1 MDIRPEQKSH
11 QGPAAGGRVAVG
23 FRRRPLS
30 RLLALASG
38 LALLAG
44 SPAATAQV
52 DRLPD
57 LGSASG
63 DELSGAAERRLGES
77 IMRELRAEGVV
88 WDDAEF
94 TDFFNRFAAPLT
106 GTRAA
111 RSQQFEFFAVRDR
124 SINAF
129 ALPGGFIG
137 IHTGLLAAVADE
149 SELATVLAH
158 EIGHVTQRHIAR
170 MLSNQRQA
178 SMMAL
183 AGVVLAALAAS
194 RSSPDGAIGALTLSD
209 TLATRSLLSFSRD
222 AEREADRVGLDIL
235 REARF
240 DARAAPRFF
249 DRLQQYNRYNEGGA
263 PVYFRTHPVTA
274 ERMTDLQLRIQDFKA
289 VDHADSTAFRL
300 MRARARAVGSD
311 AVDAL
316 ASARREFE
324 QQVGTAQGAEN
335 PAPWYGLAN
344 VAHLGRDWD
353 GSDKALDKA
362 RQAQGAPHV
371 YFARLGIA
379 NSLGAGD
386 IAAAVQRSAG
396 ALRAYPDNLAILRL
410 RAQVLVAAGSH
421 REAVSLLREKTADV
435 RGDPELWRV
444 LGEAHQALGE
454 RGMAHKAAAE
464 GYLLRGLR
472 LPALEQLRLARD
484 ARDLDFYNGS
494 IVDSKLREVEA
505 LYRQEMKD
513 ARR

>member
-1 MDIRPEQKSH
+1 MDIRPEQKH
-11 QGPAAGGRVAVG
+11 QPGPAAGGRAAVG
-23 FRRRPLS
+23 LRRRPLS
-30 RLLALASG
+30 RLLALASS

-111 RSQQFEFFAVRDR
+111 RSQQFEFFAVRDQ

-137 IHTGLLAAVADE
+137 IHTGLLAAVANE

-209 TLATRSLLSFSRD
+209 TLATRSMLSFSRD
-222 AEREADRVGLDIL
+222 AEREADRVGLDIM

-249 DRLQQYNRYNEGGA
+249 ERLQQYNRYNEGGA
-263 PVYFRTHPVTA
+263 PVYLRTHPVTG

-289 VDHADSTAFRL
+289 VDHADTTSLPAACAHG
-300 MRARARAVGSD
+300 RAR
-311 AVDAL
+311 
-316 ASARREFE
+316 SAAMRSTRWPRPGANSSSRSVRRKAPKTRRR
-324 QQVGTAQGAEN
+324 GTA
-335 PAPWYGLAN
+335 WRMS
-344 VAHLGRDWD
+344 AHLGRDWD

-362 RQAQGAPHV
+362 QAGAGRA
-371 YFARLGIA
+371 ARLFRAPRHRQQPGFRRHR
-379 NSLGAGD
+379 SGG
-386 IAAAVQRSAG
+386 AAARRGRCATIPTTWRSSG
-396 ALRAYPDNLAILRL
+396 C
-410 RAQVLVAAGSH
+410 
-421 REAVSLLREKTADV
+421 
-435 RGDPELWRV
+435 
-444 LGEAHQALGE
+444 
-454 RGMAHKAAAE
+454 
-464 GYLLRGLR
+464 
-472 LPALEQLRLARD
+472 
-484 ARDLDFYNGS
+484 
-494 IVDSKLREVEA
+494 
-505 LYRQEMKD
+505 
-513 ARR
+513 ARRCLSPPAPIARR